1 MKRIAIL
8 DDYQNAA
15 LSVPDWQRLTG
26 RAGVEVFR
34 DTLADTDA
42 LARRLARFEILVTIR
57 ERTRFSAALLRRL
70 PALELLAL
78 TGRNSGQ
85 VDAAAATEQ
94 GVLVTETEGSGAS
107 PVELTM
113 GLILAVARRIP
124 HEERALRDG
133 RWQTGVGVELQGKT
147 LGILG
152 LGRIGSRIAAFG
164 NLLGMRVLAWG
175 PTLTDER
182 AAAGG
187 ATRVPLETLFRESDV
202 VSLHLRL
209 SEMTRGVVT
218 AALLALMKPT
228 ALLVNTARGPLV
240 DEAALI
246 AALRARRI
254 AGAALDVYDVEP
266 LPADHPLIA
275 LDNVVLTPHVGYVTG
290 EVYGI
295 FFRHVVEAIE
305 AFLDGKLPPRT
316 VNPEVWRR
324 PS

>member
-1 MKRIAIL
+1 MTRIAIL

-42 LARRLARFEILVTIR
+42 LARRLADFEILVTIR

-85 VDAAAATEQ
+85 VDVTAATEQ

-124 HEERALRDG
+124 HEERALREG
-133 RWQTGVGVELQGKT
+133 RWQTGVGVELRGKT

-187 ATRVPLETLFRESDV
+187 TTRVSLETLFRESDV

-218 AALLALMKPT
+218 APLLALMKPS
-228 ALLVNTARGPLV
+228 AFLVNTARGPLV
-240 DEAALI
+240 DETALI

-266 LPADHPLIA
+266 LPANHPLIA

-290 EVYGI
+290 AVYGI
-295 FFRHVVEAIE
+295 FFRQVVEAIE

-324 PS
+324 PA

>member
-1 MKRIAIL
+1 MKHIAIL

-113 GLILAVARRIP
+113 LP
-124 HEERALRDG
+124 
-133 RWQTGVGVELQGKT
+133 
-147 LGILG
+147 
-152 LGRIGSRIAAFG
+152 
-164 NLLGMRVLAWG
+164 
-175 PTLTDER
+175 
-182 AAAGG
+182 
-187 ATRVPLETLFRESDV
+187 
-202 VSLHLRL
+202 
-209 SEMTRGVVT
+209 VT
-218 AALLALMKPT
+218 ALLATK
-228 ALLVNTARGPLV
+228 VPL
-240 DEAALI
+240 
-246 AALRARRI
+246 
-254 AGAALDVYDVEP
+254 
-266 LPADHPLIA
+266 
-275 LDNVVLTPHVGYVTG
+275 T
-290 EVYGI
+290 
-295 FFRHVVEAIE
+295 
-305 AFLDGKLPPRT
+305 
-316 VNPEVWRR
+316 
-324 PS
+324 